1 MKKTVIFGLIWI
13 GLLSLVGCWTSMTV
27 VEYNDAFIAA
37 VNKCL
42 EPTQSL
48 WTEFENWSTDLSS
61 LQWDIELCKTASDDA
76 SDLWN
81 FDWDASLKDAVV
93 GFLDTYV
100 DYLEKF
106 ADTNPYW
113 DVEEISIDDEENYKS
128 LIKELS
134 EIEWNLNSQMTVLQ
148 ETQEA
153 FAAKHW
159 LKLQ

>member
-61 LQWDIELCKTASDDA
+61 LQWDIEL
-76 SDLWN
+76 
-81 FDWDASLKDAVV
+81 
-93 GFLDTYV
+93 
-100 DYLEKF
+100 
-106 ADTNPYW
+106 
-113 DVEEISIDDEENYKS
+113 
-128 LIKELS
+128 
-134 EIEWNLNSQMTVLQ
+134 
-148 ETQEA
+148 
-153 FAAKHW
+153 
-159 LKLQ
+159 